1 MSEVWLRDY
10 TLLAFRLHKVVEATY
25 ASPFVEDYWGPPA
38 WRQQVEGEAEVAVAD
53 LVRQA
58 EMLAET
64 LPEQRFEPNRTIYL
78 DKQLRAMEALARKL
92 CGETFRLAEEVE
104 RVFDIHP
111 VWVPETQFEEAHA
124 IYESVVP
131 GTGDLAQRLP
141 IYRAQL
147 AFPQGQSDLLKDVI
161 EQAFAEVRKRTRA
174 LLALPE
180 AETIEIAYFPE
191 KEYDASARYQG
202 NYRTRVEMNLAST
215 AAWFSRLF
223 DHKVCHEGYPGH
235 HTEYILKDQHLLRQ
249 RGFTEM
255 AMYLTRVPQCV
266 ISEGIAMVAHEMI
279 FSEGE
284 AELWIAD
291 QMRRLLHKDVDATM
305 LLRLRQASEILNG
318 VWGNAAILLDEG
330 HTEAEVAQ
338 YMVRYMLLSEE
349 TAIRYVTSLKHPFY
363 GLYQLI
369 YGAGQ
374 RLLRSWLKGPDRV
387 AVFHRFLTEQWTPSQ
402 LEKTSIR

>member
-10 TLLAFRLHKVVEATY
+10 TLLAFRLHKVVGATY

-38 WRQQVEGEAEVAVAD
+38 WRQQVEAEAEVAVAD
-53 LVRQA
+53 LIRQA
-58 EMLAET
+58 KMLAET

-104 RVFDIHP
+104 QVFDIHP

-141 IYRAQL
+141 VYRAQL
-147 AFPQGQSDLLKDVI
+147 AFPQEQSDLLKDVI
-161 EQAFAEVRKRTRA
+161 EQAFAEARKRTRA

-180 AETIEIAYFPE
+180 AETIEMAYFPE

-266 ISEGIAMVAHEMI
+266 MSEGIAMVAHEMI

-284 AELWIAD
+284 AEQWIAD
-291 QMRRLLHKDVDATM
+291 QMRRLLHKDVDATT

-338 YMVRYMLLSEE
+338 YMVRYMLLSEA

-363 GLYQLI
+363 GLYELI

-374 RLLRSWLKGPDRV
+374 RLLRPWLKGPDRV
-387 AVFHRFLTEQWTPSQ
+387 AVFRRFLTEQWTPSQ
-402 LEKTSIR
+402 LEKTSI